1 MQTNFSVASAS
12 LLTHTEVVDYADQN
26 ANFPTL
32 FPVSTYTSFSTPY
45 SKYRIAL
52 FLTGMVITATSTIPL
67 SFDVT
72 ASVLSATTYSM
83 SATLGYNATISALQF
98 SQVFF
103 DTSQFSINLG
113 KYLNFQEWSV
123 TNMATATSFFTFNSA
138 L

>member
-1 MQTNFSVASAS
+1 MQTNFSVASTS
-12 LLTHTEVVDYADQN
+12 LLTHTEVVNYADQN
-26 ANFPTL
+26 ANFPSH
-32 FPVSTYTSFSTPY
+32 FPVSTYTSFSAPY

-52 FLTGMVITATSTIPL
+52 FLTGMVITATSTIPV

-72 ASVLSATTYSM
+72 ASVLSATSYSM

-103 DTSQFSINLG
+103 DTSQFSLNLG

-123 TNMATATSFFTFNSA
+123 TNMATTNFFTFNNA